1 MAPMARFDLDGRN
14 LSLDAVRALL
24 ADPAPRLGLAP
35 GVRGRVERA
44 ARFVAELAKSDRAV
58 YGITTGFG
66 RLAHVRIAPKD
77 LARLQERLIVSHAA
91 GVGPLLPV
99 EDTRLAVAVRAAT
112 LASGHSGVRPSTLK
126 ALLDLWNRGVT
137 PVVPSQGS
145 VCASGDLAPLAH
157 IALAL
162 LGRGDVLVRG
172 RRMRAGAALARAG
185 MKPLR
190 LAPKEGL
197 ALINGTSVATAVL
210 ARVLVD
216 AQDLTR
222 LADIAAAASLEAL
235 LGTDRPFDPRVQ
247 ALRPHPGQVATASN
261 MRKLLRGSRILPS
274 HRHSDHKVQDPYSL
288 RCVPQVHGAARD
300 GLAFAKSVV
309 ERELNAV
316 TDNPIL
322 FARDGDVVSAGNFHG
337 QHVALAADTAAAA
350 LAELGAV
357 SERRI
362 EQMVNPD
369 LSNLPAFLADEPG
382 LNSGFMMA
390 QTTAAALVSENKT
403 LAHPA
408 SVDSIP
414 TSANQEDHV
423 SMAMWAARKCRM
435 ILENV
440 RNVLAIEFL
449 AGAQALDFS
458 KLAPGRGVQAA
469 RSVLRGGVPHLARDR
484 YLAHDIERAAGMLCD
499 GSLLAAAERA
509 AGKLASF

>member
-1 MAPMARFDLDGRN
+1 MAPMARLDLNGKN
-14 LSLDAVRALL
+14 LSLDAVRMLL
-24 ADPAPRLGLAP
+24 ADPPPRLGLAP
-35 GVRGRVERA
+35 AVRKRVARA
-44 ARFVAELAKSDRAV
+44 AAFVADLARSDRAV

-66 RLAHVRIAPKD
+66 RLAKVRIARGD

-99 EDTRLAVAVRAAT
+99 EDARLAVAVRAAT
-112 LASGHSGVRPSTLK
+112 LASGYSGIRPSTLS

-137 PVVPSQGS
+137 PVVPAQGS

-162 LGRGDVLVRG
+162 LGRGDVIVRG
-172 RRMRAGAALARAG
+172 RRMRAAAALRRARMRPVA
-185 MKPLR
+185 

-210 ARVLVD
+210 ARTLVE
-216 AQDLTR
+216 AQDLVR
-222 LADIAAAASLEAL
+222 LADVAAASSLEAL

-247 ALRPHPGQVATASN
+247 ALRPHPGQAATAAN
-261 MRKLLRGSRILPS
+261 VRKLLRGSRILPS
-274 HRHSDHKVQDPYSL
+274 HRHSDHKVQDAYSL

-300 GLAFAKSVV
+300 GLTFAKSVV

-322 FARDGDVVSAGNFHG
+322 FAADRDVVSAGNFHG

-350 LAELGAV
+350 LAELGAI

-449 AGAQALDFS
+449 AAAQALDFS
-458 KLAPGRGVQAA
+458 KLAPGRGVQAT
-469 RSVLRGGVPHLARDR
+469 RSTLRRRIPHLARDR
-484 YLAHDIERAAGMLCD
+484 YLAHDIARACEMLGD
-499 GSLLAAAERA
+499 GTLLAAAERA
-509 AGKLASF
+509 SGPLSSF

>member
-1 MAPMARFDLDGRN
+1 MGGFLLTGHN
-14 LSLDAVRALL
+14 LSLDAVRSLL
-24 ADPAPRLGLAP
+24 AEAPPRLGLAP
-35 GVRGRVERA
+35 GVRRKVEKA
-44 ARFVAELAKSDRAV
+44 ARFVADLAKREGAV

-66 RLAHVRIAPKD
+66 RLASVRIGRKD
-77 LARLQERLIVSHAA
+77 LSRLQERLIVSHAA
-91 GVGPLLPV
+91 GVGPLLPM
-99 EDTRLAVAVRAAT
+99 EDARLAVAVRAAT
-112 LASGHSGVRPSTLK
+112 LASGYSGVRLATLK
-126 ALLDLWNRGVT
+126 ALLGLWNHHVT
-137 PVVPSQGS
+137 PVVPAQGS

-157 IALAL
+157 IALTL
-162 LGRGDVLVRG
+162 IGRGEAFHRG
-172 RRMRAGAALARAG
+172 RRMRASAALARAR

-190 LAPKEGL
+190 LGPKEGL

-210 ARVLVD
+210 ARVLVE
-216 AQDLTR
+216 AQDLVR
-222 LADIAAAASLEAL
+222 LADLAAAMSLEAL
-235 LGTDRPFDPRVQ
+235 RGTDRPFDPRVH
-247 ALRPHPGQVATASN
+247 ALRPHPGQRDTAAN
-261 MRKLLRGSRILPS
+261 MRSLLRGSAIIPS
-274 HRHSDHKVQDPYSL
+274 HRRSAHKVQDPYSL

-300 GLAFAKSVV
+300 GLAFAKAIC

-322 FARDGDVVSAGNFHG
+322 FAADGDVVSAGNFHG

-350 LAELGAV
+350 LCELGAV

-369 LSNLPAFLADEPG
+369 LSSLPPFLAEEPG

-440 RNVLAIEFL
+440 TNVLAIECL
-449 AGAQALDFS
+449 AAAQALDFQ
-458 KLAPGRGVQAA
+458 KLMPGRGVQAA
-469 RSVLRGGVPHLARDR
+469 RARLRREIPHLARDR
-484 YLAHDIERAAGMLCD
+484 YLAKDIDSARKLLKNGA
-499 GSLLAAAERA
+499 LLAAAEKA
-509 AGKLASF
+509 ATRLTPF

>member
-1 MAPMARFDLDGRN
+1 MAKLLLDGQN
-14 LSLDAVRALL
+14 LSLDAIRSLL
-24 ADPAPRLGLAP
+24 KDPPPRLGLAK
-35 GVRGRVERA
+35 GVQSRVERA
-44 ARFVAELAKSDRAV
+44 ARFVADLAKGDRAV

-91 GVGPLLPV
+91 GVGPLLPA
-99 EDTRLAVAVRAAT
+99 EDTRLAVVVRAAT
-112 LASGHSGVRPSTLK
+112 LASGYSGVRPSTLR

-157 IALAL
+157 IALTL
-162 LGRGDVLVRG
+162 LGRGDAFVRG
-172 RRMRAGAALARAG
+172 RRMKASAALARAR
-185 MKPLR
+185 MKPIE

-210 ARVLVD
+210 ARVLVE
-216 AQDLTR
+216 AQDLVR
-222 LADIAAAASLEAL
+222 LADVAAATSIEAL
-235 LGTDRPFDPRVQ
+235 LGTDKPFDARVQ
-247 ALRPHPGQVATASN
+247 ALRPHPGQIATASN
-261 MRKLLRGSRILPS
+261 IRKLLRGSRILPS

-322 FARDGDVVSAGNFHG
+322 FVADGDVVSAGNFHG

-449 AGAQALDFS
+449 AGAQALDFQ
-458 KLAPGRGVQAA
+458 KLAPGRGVEAA
-469 RSVLRGGVPHLARDR
+469 RAALRREIPHLARDR
-484 YLAHDIERAAGMLCD
+484 YLAKDIERAATLLRD
-499 GSLLAAAERA
+499 GTLLASTKDLTAY
-509 AGKLASF
+509 

>member
-1 MAPMARFDLDGRN
+1 MAPMARFELSGRN
-14 LSLDAVRALL
+14 LSLDAVRTLL
-24 ADPAPRLGLAP
+24 SDPPPRLGLAP
-35 GVRGRVERA
+35 GVQGRVERA
-44 ARFVAELAKSDRAV
+44 ARFVKELARGDRAV

-91 GVGPLLPV
+91 GVGPSLPA
-99 EDTRLAVAVRAAT
+99 EDARLAVAVRAAT
-112 LASGHSGVRPSTLK
+112 LASGYSGVRPATLK
-126 ALLDLWNRGVT
+126 ALLSLWNRGVT

-172 RRMRAGAALARAG
+172 QRVKASVALARAG
-185 MKPLR
+185 LR
-190 LAPKEGL
+190 PVKLAPKEGL

-210 ARVLVD
+210 ARALVE
-216 AQDLTR
+216 AQDLVR
-222 LADIAAAASLEAL
+222 LSDVAAAASIEAL
-235 LGTDRPFDPRVQ
+235 LGTDKPFDPRVQ
-247 ALRPHPGQVATASN
+247 ALRPHPGQAATASN
-261 MRKLLRGSRILPS
+261 VRKLLRGSRIVPS

-300 GLAFAKSVV
+300 GLAFAKAVCG
-309 ERELNAV
+309 RELNAV

-322 FARDGDVVSAGNFHG
+322 FAADGDVVSAGNFHG
-337 QHVALAADTAAAA
+337 QHVAIAADTAAMA
-350 LAELGAV
+350 LAELGAI

-382 LNSGFMMA
+382 LDSGFMMA

-449 AGAQALDFS
+449 AAAQALDFQ
-458 KLAPGRGVQAA
+458 KLAPGRGVEAA
-469 RSVLRGGVPHLARDR
+469 RRALRREIPHLAKDR
-484 YLAHDIERAAGMLCD
+484 YLAKDIERAATLLRD
-499 GSLLAAAERA
+499 GTLLAAAERSS
-509 AGKLASF
+509 GRLASF